1 MVALDVNVV
10 ILAVDEEETELGDS
24 LKAQV
29 VSKNVPNHRQREVHG
44 NEENAGKNGPI

>member
-29 VSKNVPNHRQREVHG
+29 VSKECAQPQATRSTWKR
-44 NEENAGKNGPI
+44 GKRR